1 MVIIFGIISDNFLFF
16 LINGNIHHVLNW
28 RAYLVKFFSKFKLIQ
43 VSSSWKSTHYQDQH
57 GCFHVFI
64 PPNIGFSFSFFLAT
78 NVLLF
83 LIKFHYYFILLDTD
97 ATLHIASKVISPIPK
112 LFHTQPVFSVLWKK
126 EFSKV
131 TLKQQ
136 TDYYLINY
144 LFPNL
149 ITKHYFY
156 FTFTFFDLSQMKV
169 FRLWLQTMRLLYG
182 FFQTKKTVSPNG
194 HFSNGKRYQVAH
206 QPLVFQIYIQVTLYD
221 LLL

>member
-28 RAYLVKFFSKFKLIQ
+28 RAYLVKIFSKFKLIQ
-43 VSSSWKSTHYQDQH
+43 VRSSWKSTHYQDQH
-57 GCFHVFI
+57 GCFHVFM

-97 ATLHIASKVISPIPK
+97 ATLHIASKAISPIPK

-136 TDYYLINY
+136 TNYYLINY

-149 ITKHYFY
+149 IPKHYFY
-156 FTFTFFDLSQMKV
+156 FTFPFFDLSQIRSFVYDFRPRDFFTV
-169 FRLWLQTMRLLYG
+169 FFKRKKRYLLMAI
-182 FFQTKKTVSPNG
+182 FQTENVIKLHTSHWCFKFT
-194 HFSNGKRYQVAH
+194 FR
-206 QPLVFQIYIQVTLYD
+206 
-221 LLL
+221 